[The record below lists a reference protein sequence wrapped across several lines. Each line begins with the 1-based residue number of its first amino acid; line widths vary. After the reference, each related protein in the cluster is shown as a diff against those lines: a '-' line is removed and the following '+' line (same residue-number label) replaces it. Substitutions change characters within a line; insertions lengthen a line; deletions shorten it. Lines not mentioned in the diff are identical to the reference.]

1 MKALHLLPLSLLG
14 LLAAPASAQ
23 TPLTLFKRG
32 QSVPG
37 VGSITSLD
45 KFVINDSGEWLAI
58 VDTNA
63 SEDKDMVVLRNGFVT
78 LQEGTILGTPQGTKI
93 TGIRSLNIDAAGN
106 SYWDV
111 DIEGSPTVAQGVYFN
126 TKKVLLQADLLNTP
140 GYSRPTVWLLFNG
153 TVKANS
159 SNQFIVGAQVAD
171 PSIPGGS
178 DDALVLVT
186 TDGNAN
192 IISTIDIGHES
203 GEVPTLGFPTPVGQ
217 AGISFSDPTTFD
229 LNDRGDVLWQA
240 RFVPTSGGDRAVF
253 LNEQVLA
260 RSGENSPVAGST
272 WANLTNV
279 RMALN
284 DKGDWVFQGG
294 ISGPQNQ
301 RNVLV
306 RNNQVIVRERYTFP
320 AISPY
325 LLDNFASKSPI
336 FIGNTGEAVYR
347 AQWTGPNTN
356 DTGILVDREIIIQE
370 NVTKLDDLFIDVF
383 VDSADAIAISPSGR
397 YVLFR
402 VDLED
407 GSSVVGFVDL
417 GTVTPIV
424 DCAGNTGRLFRQK
437 GFPVAGKTIT
447 LAMDK
452 GQGVGVTPFLMVSDQ
467 PISTY
472 PPCGIV
478 TGFGELII
486 DFGNNGNPFLVKLG
500 NPYLGAPVPI
510 NLAIANSTGLIDKH
524 VYAQG
529 IFFNVGNNIPGVATF
544 LLTNAVDIQ
553 IGAP

>member
-1 MKALHLLPLSLLG
+1 MKALHLLPLLLLG
-14 LLAAPASAQ
+14 VLAGPASPQ
-23 TPLTLFKRG
+23 TALTLLKRG

-37 VGSITSLD
+37 VGTITSID
-45 KFVINDSGEWLAI
+45 KFAINDSGEWLAL

-63 SEDKDMVVLRNGFVT
+63 TEDKDMVVLRNGFLT

-93 TGIRSLNIDAAGN
+93 KSIRSLNIDAAGN

-126 TKKVLLQADLLNTP
+126 TKKVILQADLVNTV
-140 GYSRPTVWLLFNG
+140 GYSRSAVWLLFNG

-159 SNQFIVGAQVAD
+159 ANQFIVGAQVAD

-186 TDGNAN
+186 TDGKAN
-192 IISTIDIGHES
+192 IITTADVGHES
-203 GEVPTLGFPTPVGQ
+203 GLVPTLGYPTPVGSV
-217 AGISFSDPTTFD
+217 GVSFSDPTSFD

-240 RFVPTSGGDRAVF
+240 RFVPPSGGDRAVF
-253 LNEQVLA
+253 LNERVLA
-260 RSGENSPVAGST
+260 RTGENSPVPGFT
-272 WANLTNV
+272 WLSLTNV
-279 RMALN
+279 RLALN
-284 DKGDWVFQGG
+284 DKGDWTFQGG

-301 RNVLV
+301 RGVLI
-306 RNNQVIVRERYTFP
+306 RNGQLIVRERTSFP

-325 LLDNFASKSPI
+325 LIDNFASKTPVLIS
-336 FIGNTGEAVYR
+336 NTGEVVYR
-347 AQWTGPNTN
+347 AQWTGPNTT
-356 DTGILVDREIIIQE
+356 DTGILVDKEIIVQE
-370 NVTKLDDLFIDVF
+370 NVTKLDDLFVDVF
-383 VDSADAIAISPSGR
+383 VDSADAIAISPGGR

-407 GSSVVGFVDL
+407 GSSVVGFLDL

-424 DCAGNTGRLFRQK
+424 DCAGNTGRLFRSK
-437 GFPVAGKTIT
+437 GFPVTGKTVT

-452 GQGVGVTPFLMVSDQ
+452 GQGIGVTPFLMVSDQ

-472 PPCGIV
+472 PPCGIP
-478 TGFGELII
+478 TGFGELVI

-510 NLAIANSTGLIDKH
+510 NLAIANMAGLIDKH

-544 LLTNAVDIQ
+544 LLTNAVDIE